1 MLLRLLKVIRFCLVS
16 MVLLVLID
24 MFILGGKL
32 KDILVKANT
41 SDYSF
46 FSTDGQS
53 NYIFIMVTLLAISF
67 TSYIILRFTRGKNEN
82 QKEK

>member
-41 SDYSF
+41 SDYSP

-53 NYIFIMVTLLAISF
+53 NYIFIFLAIIVCAII
-67 TSYIILRFTRGKNEN
+67 SYAILRILNSDNK
-82 QKEK
+82 KVKK